1 MTVRE
6 LLSRMDSREL
16 AEWVAYYSIEPFGNF
31 RSDLNCGIVASTI
44 ANCNRSKTSKVF
56 KPMDF
61 MPIGKHNEPN
71 VMDGDDIKAVMMS
84 MAKEQ
89 EEQQWQQ

>member
-16 AEWVAYYSIEPFGNF
+16 AEWIAYYSLEPFGNF
-31 RSDLNCGIVASTI
+31 RTDLVGGIVASTI
-44 ANCNRSKTSKVF
+44 ANCNRTSKSRSF
-56 KPMDF
+56 KPSDF

-71 VMDGDDIKAVMMS
+71 VMDGDDIKEVMMGI
-84 MAKEQ
+84 AKEQ
-89 EEQQWQQ
+89 NNGNNR